1 MGRIVSGDGAK
12 ARRLLLW
19 YPRSW
24 RETHDEEFLALLE
37 DAMEDRRFGPTGYLN
52 VAANG
57 LRLRSKE
64 FRHSRRNLTYSGSL
78 AIVALL
84 LVLGVTTNGFGLF
97 STSGPTKGGMPYD
110 PPRGAPYDKV
120 PDYLSVFIS
129 PGKIGYTPKAYL
141 TAPNGATNTPL
152 LGRVAP
158 VYASNLTT
166 LLGHE
171 YPGVGFVPLG
181 TSPWTEPCQIAMVY
195 GKTAS
200 GTVTSTTIPCP
211 STTLVL
217 PDVDG
222 MVTPTAVGELSGLGV
237 SVVIQNVD
245 SSSVPSGHIVST
257 YPTGGS
263 TVHARQQVIVSIS
276 VKGSTG

>member
-1 MGRIVSGDGAK
+1 MSSDERI
-12 ARRLLLW
+12 ARQLLRW

-24 RETHDEEFLALLE
+24 RATHGDEFLALLE
-37 DAMEDRRFGPTGYLN
+37 DSMQDRRFGPVGYLN

-64 FRHSRRNLTYSGSL
+64 LRHSRQSLTYSSSL
-78 AIVALL
+78 AVVALIL
-84 LVLGVTTNGFGLF
+84 IIGIASNGFGMF
-97 STSGPTKGGMPYD
+97 SASGPTKGGMPYD
-110 PPRGAPYDKV
+110 PPKGPPYDKV
-120 PDYLSVFIS
+120 PDYLSVDIG

-141 TAPNGATNTPL
+141 TAPNGTTNAPL

-171 YPGVGFVPLG
+171 YPDIGFVPLG
-181 TSPWTEPCQIAMVY
+181 SSPWTQACQVAMVY
-195 GKTAS
+195 GRTAS
-200 GTVTSTTIPCP
+200 GTLTSTTIPCP
-211 STTLVL
+211 STLVVL
-217 PDVDG
+217 PDVNG
-222 MVTPTAVGELSGLGV
+222 MVTPTAVGELSGLGI

-245 SSSVPSGHIVST
+245 STSVPPGHIVST
-257 YPTGGS
+257 NPAGGS

-276 VKGSTG
+276 VKGS

>member
-1 MGRIVSGDGAK
+1 MKSVERS
-12 ARRLLLW
+12 ARRLLRW

-24 RETHDEEFLALLE
+24 RASHEEEFLSLLE
-37 DAMEDRRFGPTGYLN
+37 DSIADRQIGVAGYLN

-64 FRHSRRNLTYSGSL
+64 FRHSRQHVFYSSS
-78 AIVALL
+78 AVIAT
-84 LVLGVTTNGFGLF
+84 LVLIIGIATNGFGLL
-97 STSGPTKGGMPYD
+97 SPSGPTKGGMPYD
-110 PPRGAPYDKV
+110 PPNGTPYNKI
-120 PDYLSVFIS
+120 PDYLSVVIG

-141 TAPNGATNTPL
+141 AARNGATNTPL

-158 VYASNLTT
+158 VYESNLTT

-171 YPGVGFVPLG
+171 YPGIGFVPLG
-181 TSPWTEPCQIAMVY
+181 ASPWTQPCRIAMVY

-200 GTVTSTTIPCP
+200 GTLTSSTIPCQ

-237 SVVIQNVD
+237 EVVIQNVHSD
-245 SSSVPSGHIVST
+245 SVSPGHIVST
-257 YPTGGS
+257 NPIGGT
-263 TVHARQQVIVSIS
+263 TVHARQQVIVNIS
-276 VKGSTG
+276 VKGS